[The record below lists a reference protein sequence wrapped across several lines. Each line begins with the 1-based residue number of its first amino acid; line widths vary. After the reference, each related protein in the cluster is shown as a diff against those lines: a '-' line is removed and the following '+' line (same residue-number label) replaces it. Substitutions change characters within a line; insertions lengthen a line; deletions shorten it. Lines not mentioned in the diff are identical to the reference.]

1 LAQTEEDG
9 LTKNRIGHC
18 IEMLRQFVMCHAD
31 IGLVASHWITNADHP
46 WPDFN
51 TKKVC
56 RDFDGILDWVLEHQA
71 PPGTAMIPKKPHG
84 VKVLAAPP

>member
-1 LAQTEEDG
+1 
-9 LTKNRIGHC
+9 
-18 IEMLRQFVMCHAD
+18 MMRQFVMCHAD
-31 IGLVASHWITNADHP
+31 IGLVASHWIAGADHP

-56 RDFDGILDWVLEHQA
+56 RDFDGILEWTLKHQA

-84 VKVLAAPP
+84 AMVLATPP